1 MGVVVFEVLAESIE
15 SLRGVLAILDPAVLE
30 GADAKRLVDQF
41 VELERLAAAGRTL
54 ALPRVAETN
63 AWQVDGAFRDVS
75 AWLASRS
82 GVTVGRAKATVE
94 TASRLD
100 ELAETSAALRA
111 GALSDVQAEVIAA
124 AASADPAAESSL
136 LECAARNGVKG
147 LKDECARV
155 EAAASTDQAER
166 YARVRA
172 NRYLRHRRISDVEGL
187 IEMRGPI
194 DATASVMAALEPYEK
209 DLFHQARKAERREEP
224 EALAFDAAVEMAD
237 DAAAAR
243 LAASPSRAPATLVM
257 RVDHSAFRRGHTV
270 PGEVCEIAGIG
281 PVPVFVAHKLAAD
294 AIFKALIH
302 DGTDVLA
309 VSHLGRT
316 IPARLRTAV
325 LELFSE
331 CAIEGCHVNRH
342 LEIDHNTLVS
352 EQGPTALWN
361 LCRLCRFHHDH
372 KHRYNQRVE
381 GEGTNRRLVPATGR
395 PPPGPPAP
403 GPPPRRQSKA
413 RARSA
418 QKSGPSPAER
428 DTRQLAIAC
437 A

>member
-1 MGVVVFEVLAESIE
+1 MDGGRVVFEVLAESIE
-15 SLRGVLAILDPAVLE
+15 SLRGVLATLDPAVLE

-41 VELERLAAAGRTL
+41 VELERLAAAGRML
-54 ALPRVAETN
+54 AVSRVAETG

-75 AWLASRS
+75 AWLASKTHS
-82 GVTVGRAKATVE
+82 TVGRAKATVE
-94 TASRLD
+94 TAERLD
-100 ELAETSAALRA
+100 ALPETSAALRT
-111 GALSDVQAEVIAA
+111 GVLSEVQAEVIAA
-124 AASADPAAESSL
+124 AASADPRAEVAL

-172 NRYLRHRRISDVEGL
+172 DRYLRHRRISDVEGL

-194 DATASVMAALEPYEK
+194 DATARVMAALEPREHE
-209 DLFHQARKAERREEP
+209 LFKQARKSGRREKP
-224 EALAFDAAVEMAD
+224 EALAFDAVVELAE
-237 DAAAAR
+237 DAAAAKFVK
-243 LAASPSRAPATLVM
+243 SPSRAPATLVF

-270 PGEVCEIAGIG
+270 PGEVCEIAGVG
-281 PVPVFVAHKLAAD
+281 PVPVFVAQKLAGD

-325 LELFSE
+325 FELFSE

-342 LEIDHNTLVS
+342 LEIDHNTPVS
-352 EQGPTALWN
+352 EQGPTAIWN
-361 LCRLCRFHHDH
+361 LSLLCPFHHDQ

-381 GEGTNRRLVPATGR
+381 GESTNRRLVPATSR
-395 PPPGPPAP
+395 PPPGPTRLPE
-403 GPPPRRQSKA
+403 RQA
-413 RARSA
+413 A
-418 QKSGPSPAER
+418 
-428 DTRQLAIAC
+428 
-437 A
+437 